1 LVFAAVLTA
10 AALTATAFAAT
21 ALTATAFAATGFAAT
36 IARAVAALATPAVS
50 SAAPQVFLDPAERTA
65 LQLPHAFFDDKLRA
79 LDAAGVP
86 LRPSLVSLVP
96 LVPLVS
102 RRAAVHGTTPAADGG
117 CGDVDGRA
125 DGRAAPPLPLLQRVH
140 GAPTTRLLLHVGG
153 NCPGDVTEAALLQQ
167 AAAEAAAEEAA
178 EEAAEASAA
187 PGADAAAPRDGA
199 ARGAAVAVV
208 EVTVH
213 RRCGHAVASRIRD
226 AGKLDPL
233 LRRCI
238 GGGVEPTAS
247 REAASGAP
255 TSTTH
260 GRSRVS

>member
-1 LVFAAVLTA
+1 MVFAAVLTA
-10 AALTATAFAAT
+10 A

-79 LDAAGVP
+79 LDAAGVVP
-86 LRPSLVSLVP
+86 LRPSLVS